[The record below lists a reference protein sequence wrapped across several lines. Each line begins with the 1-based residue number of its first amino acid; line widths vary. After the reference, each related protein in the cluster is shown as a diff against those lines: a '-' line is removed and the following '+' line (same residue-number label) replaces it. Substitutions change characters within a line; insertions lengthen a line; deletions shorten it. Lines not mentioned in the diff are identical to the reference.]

1 MQKLVEKIRK
11 NYWGEFVAVAALM
24 IAVLIWQLI
33 PNDQTNVSMK
43 MLSFTIEIL
52 LVIAVYVW
60 HQKVNM
66 DSRKLYQYH
75 AKNKVNKVDKI
86 VLVLFAYTIDR
97 NISPAFKFGDNPKNE
112 DRIIKE
118 MSHQSVWEGLYKTG
132 IKAPIVEEIVFRGL
146 LYSVIVLVILY
157 ILNTNIEDKSRRLIA
172 TYTFVFVSSTVFGI
186 LHVSPYGD
194 YENAGVYI
202 LPGIIFSIV
211 FILTKNVMYSIVV
224 HMLGNVVSTLN
235 TYYYKLHDLSLPLG
249 EYLNHLLGIILIILI
264 IERLVCG
271 FRYVMCHKREISQL
285 SDKELRQ
292 WVYQRLKE
300 RYIYSEN

>member
-11 NYWGEFVAVAALM
+11 DYWGEFVAFAAFI
-24 IAVLIWQLI
+24 IAVLIWKLI
-33 PNDQTNVSMK
+33 PNDQTNVGMK

-52 LVIAVYVW
+52 LIVAVYIW

-86 VLVLFAYTIDR
+86 ILVLFAYTIDR
-97 NISPAFKFGDNPKNE
+97 NISPAFKIGENPKNE
-112 DRIIKE
+112 DRIIRE
-118 MSHQSVWEGLYKTG
+118 MSHQSVWEGIYKTG

-146 LYSVIVLVILY
+146 LYSVIVLVVLY
-157 ILNTNIEDKSRRLIA
+157 ILNANIEDKSRRLIA

-211 FILTKNVMYSIVV
+211 FILTKNVIYSIVV
-224 HMLGNVVSTLN
+224 HMLGNVVGTLN
-235 TYYYKLHDLSLPLG
+235 TYYKLHELSIPFG
-249 EYLNHLLGIILIILI
+249 AYLNNMLCIILAILVL
-264 IERLVCG
+264 ERLICG
-271 FRYVMCHKREISQL
+271 FRYAMRHKNDIKHL
-285 SDKELRQ
+285 SDKELKQ

-300 RYIYSEN
+300 RYVHSEN

>member
-1 MQKLVEKIRK
+1 MMQKLVEKIRRD
-11 NYWGEFVAVAALM
+11 YWGEFVAFAAF
-24 IAVLIWQLI
+24 IIVVLIWQLI

-52 LVIAVYVW
+52 LIVAVYIW

-86 VLVLFAYTIDR
+86 VLVLFAYIVDR
-97 NISPAFKFGDNPKNE
+97 NVSPAFKFGENPKNE
-112 DRIIKE
+112 DRIIRE

-157 ILNTNIEDKSRRLIA
+157 ILNANVEDKSRRLIA
-172 TYTFVFVSSTVFGI
+172 TYIFVLLSSTVFGY

-194 YENAGVYI
+194 FENIGVYL
-202 LPGIIFSIV
+202 LPGIIFSII

-224 HMLGNVVSTLN
+224 HMLGNVVGTLN
-235 TYYYKLHDLSLPLG
+235 TYYKLHELSIPVG
-249 EYLNHLLGIILIILI
+249 AYLNIGVCIVLSILVL
-264 IERLVCG
+264 ERLVTG
-271 FRYVMCHKREISQL
+271 IKYAMQHSDETKYL
-285 SDKELRQ
+285 SEKEYRQ
-292 WVYQRLKE
+292 WVFQRLKE